1 MENKHQQIL
10 QFFEESDIDLPIAVQ
25 NALEDVFAEND
36 SIENVDI
43 YFKDDYELL
52 GEELRVINEVDVYL
66 GQPSSGSV
74 FNVFTYY
81 GDIEYSVSE
90 FVNLLDEKGGIIE
103 DITHI
108 DNRNAMTEANP
119 EEFVVVLF
127 EKLEWSDGQLVRDPR
142 LVIYC
147 PEILEEA

>member
-10 QFFEESDIDLPIAVQ
+10 QFFEENDIDLPIAVQ

-52 GEELRVINEVDVYL
+52 GEELRVINEVDAYL

-127 EKLEWSDGQLVRDPR
+127 EKLEWSDGKLVRDPR

>member
-10 QFFEESDIDLPIAVQ
+10 QFFTDNDVELPIAVQ
-25 NALEDVFAEND
+25 NALEDVFTENNM
-36 SIENVDI
+36 IEHVDI

-52 GEELRVINEVDVYL
+52 GEELRVINEVNAYL
-66 GQPSSGSV
+66 EQPSSGSI

-90 FVNLLDEKGGIIE
+90 FVNLLDTKGKIIE

-108 DNRNAMTEANP
+108 DNRNAISEANP
-119 EEFVVVLF
+119 TDFLVVIF
-127 EKLEWSDGQLVRDPR
+127 EKLKWSEGTLTRDPK

-147 PEILEEA
+147 PEVLEEM

>member
-1 MENKHQQIL
+1 MENKHQQTL
-10 QFFEESDIDLPIAVQ
+10 QFFTDNDIDLPIAVQ
-25 NALEDVFAEND
+25 NALEDVFAENNI
-36 SIENVDI
+36 IEHVDI

-52 GEELRVINEVDVYL
+52 GEELRVINEIDVYL
-66 GQPSSGSV
+66 EQPSSGSV

-90 FVNLLDEKGGIIE
+90 FVNLLDNNGNIIE

-108 DNRNAMTEANP
+108 DNRDALSQANP
-119 EEFVVVLF
+119 EDFLIVIF
-127 EKLEWSDGQLVRDPR
+127 EKLEWSEGNLTRDPK

-147 PEILEEA
+147 PEILEEI

>member
-10 QFFEESDIDLPIAVQ
+10 QFFEENDIDLPLAVQ

-36 SIENVDI
+36 LVENVDI
-43 YFKDDYELL
+43 YFKGDYELL

-66 GQPSSGSV
+66 EKPSSGSV

-119 EEFVVVLF
+119 EEFAVVLF
-127 EKLEWSDGQLVRDPR
+127 EKLEWSDGQLARDPR